1 MMTET
6 HDTMTN
12 DRSDAQLRQAE
23 KRLIDRARRGD
34 TTALRELIDAHKD
47 RVFAFVRRMI
57 RNHHD
62 AEEIVQDAFLKA
74 FANLKSFS
82 TDYRF
87 STWLFTI
94 AYRLSLNAMRRTK
107 PLTGDVEFGHVAYAG
122 PDADELTAESDE
134 ARHLTVT
141 VWDAVDKLSPPQR
154 AAVLLFYR
162 HGHGCHDIA
171 QVLELPVATVKSHLH
186 RARARLK
193 EMLEPQ
199 VTQETGKLRSL
210 GGLAG

>member
-1 MMTET
+1 MTTESI
-6 HDTMTN
+6 DIMTN
-12 DRSDAQLRQAE
+12 GTSDAEQRQTE
-23 KRLIDRARRGD
+23 KRLIERARKGD
-34 TTALRELIDAHKD
+34 TNALRELIDAHKD

-82 TDYRF
+82 TEYRF

-94 AYRLSLNAMRRTK
+94 AYRLSLNAMRRSK
-107 PLTGDVEFGHVAYAG
+107 PLSGDVEFNHMPFEGLNA
-122 PDADELTAESDE
+122 EQTTAESDE
-134 ARHLTVT
+134 ARKLTST

-162 HGHGCHDIA
+162 HSYGCHEIA
-171 QVLELPVATVKSHLH
+171 QILELPVATVKSHLH
-186 RARARLK
+186 RARGRLK
-193 EMLEPQ
+193 DMLEPQ